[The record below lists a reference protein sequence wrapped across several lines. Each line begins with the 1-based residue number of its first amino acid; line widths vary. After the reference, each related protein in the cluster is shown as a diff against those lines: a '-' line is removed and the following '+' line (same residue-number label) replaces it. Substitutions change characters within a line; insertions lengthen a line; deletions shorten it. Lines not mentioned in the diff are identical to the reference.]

1 MVTLANRVK
10 MSTSTTGTGTVTL
23 GSAET
28 GYQSF
33 ADGGIAN
40 GNTVSYVIED
50 GDAWEIGTGTY
61 TSTGTTLSRT
71 LVESSTGSL
80 LSLSGSAIVF
90 VTAIADDIIPASD
103 FTDATAVKGINQ
115 ALTTTSTPSFSG
127 LYIDNAIQSTG
138 DTNTYHQFHA
148 SDQWRVVTGGTERI
162 EVNNSGIRINNS
174 WYLPTSGGTAGQV
187 LQSNGTSI
195 ATWTD
200 LSPQSTATTTSTA
213 QTNIATYGV
222 ASYDAVKAV
231 VRAKRTEPAVVSSS
245 LFNVSGNNAVW
256 TQRTVDLSSY
266 IGKTVRV
273 VFVHQ
278 VASSGTTYRADLQLD
293 EINLNGTLYSFETTG
308 DLSGW
313 QTSTSGSYSTY
324 SSVVW
329 YNLGTG
335 TTGERWN
342 RDSGGTSSSLT
353 GLTSGGDN
361 TSFYLYTE
369 SSSPTALNDRFW
381 LQTPEVE
388 LTTGTL
394 TFYEARYGAT
404 IGDFDVYVVESA
416 QDKAQV
422 SEILMVHD
430 GTNAYATEYAQI
442 KTSDDTLA
450 TYDVDISGG
459 QMRLRATPTSAV
471 STEFTVKEILV
482 DG

>member
-1 MVTLANRVK
+1 MVNLLNRAKV
-10 MSTSTTGTGTVTL
+10 STSTTGTGTITL
-23 GSAET
+23 GAAET

-33 ADGGIAN
+33 ADAGAIN
-40 GNTVSYVIED
+40 GDILSYVIED

-80 LSLSGSAIVF
+80 LNLSGNAVVF
-90 VTAIADDIIPASD
+90 ATATADDIIPESD
-103 FTDATAVKGINQ
+103 FTNSTAVKSINQ
-115 ALTTTSTPSFSG
+115 ALTTTSSPSFTNM
-127 LYIDNAIQSTG
+127 YIDNSIMSTG
-138 DTNTYHQFHA
+138 DTNTYMQFHS
-148 SDQWRVVTGGTERI
+148 SDQWRVVTGGSERI

-174 WYLPTSGGTAGQV
+174 WYLPTSGGTSGQV
-187 LQSNGTSI
+187 LKSNGTSI

-200 LSPQSTATTTSTA
+200 LSPESTATTTSTA
-213 QTNIATYGV
+213 QTNIATYGL

-231 VRAKRTEPAVVSSS
+231 VRAKRTEPAIVSPS
-245 LFNVSGNNAVW
+245 LFNVSGYNAVW
-256 TQRTVDLSSY
+256 TQRTVDLSAY
-266 IGKTVRV
+266 IGKTIRV

-293 EINLNGTLYSFETTG
+293 EINLNGNLYSFETTG

-342 RDSGGTSSSLT
+342 RDSGGTSSGLT
-353 GLTSGGDN
+353 GLTTGGDN

-482 DG
+482 DA